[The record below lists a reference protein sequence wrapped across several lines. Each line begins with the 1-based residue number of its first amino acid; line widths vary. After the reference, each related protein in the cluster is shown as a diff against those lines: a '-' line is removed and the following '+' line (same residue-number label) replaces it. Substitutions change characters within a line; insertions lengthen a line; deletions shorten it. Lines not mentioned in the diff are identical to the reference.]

1 MALRWMVTEFLTGRV
16 VTEVA
21 MQDPSVTLDLDQD
34 RGSGTVLTA
43 HLLHQDGT
51 PNLERAALV
60 QAYTEP
66 GRYCLACVDM
76 DDVAG
81 WGGGMD
87 RVFGE
92 WLIREAT
99 SSTDGDGVVV
109 SLGGILTYLGDRFLE
124 RDYHENGRA
133 SWILRDVIRTGM
145 AGVQCTLVE
154 ETIGPTIPGD
164 WKAGAVTY
172 AQMLRDVVSASN
184 VEVAVRYS
192 LELTNGSPSRIVRT
206 INLGTPLTNVIV
218 GRVIELPAGGA
229 ANGIAV
235 SRARSLDLWADTVR
249 CNGAGSGDDQVNA
262 TRNRDQ
268 PPGFPRVTR
277 FLSAPDAQDAL
288 QCAATAQE
296 GINDF
301 TGVGPLTV
309 SVLRRN
315 WTNKWPR
322 LGDTHRVIVEPC
334 LAFPAGIDALHRITR
349 IQYQPPDAAPDT
361 LTLTMEVFT

>member
-16 VTEVA
+16 VTELVVS
-21 MQDPSVTLDLDQD
+21 DPSVTLDLDQD
-34 RGSGTVLTA
+34 RGTAMVVTA
-43 HLLHQDGT
+43 HLVNHDGT
-51 PNLERAALV
+51 PNLQRAAQV

-66 GRYCLACVDM
+66 GRYCLACVDV
-76 DDVAG
+76 DDVAEWRG
-81 WGGGMD
+81 EMD

-99 SSTDGDGVVV
+99 SSTDGDGVIVT
-109 SLGGILTYLGDRFLE
+109 LGGILTYLGDRFLE
-124 RDYHENGRA
+124 RDYNERGRA
-133 SWILRDVIRTGM
+133 SWVVRDIIRTGM
-145 AGVQCTLVE
+145 SGVQCTLID

-164 WKAGAVTY
+164 WKAGSVTY

-206 INLGTPLTNVIV
+206 INLGTPLRQVMV
-218 GRVIELPAGGA
+218 GRVIELPANTA
-229 ANGIAV
+229 ANGVAI
-235 SRARSLDLWADTVR
+235 SQTRSLDLWADTVR

-262 TRNRDQ
+262 TRNKSQ
-268 PPGFPRVTR
+268 PVGFPRVTR
-277 FLSAPDAQDAL
+277 FLSSPDAQDAL
-288 QCAATAQE
+288 QCAAIAQE

-309 SVLRRN
+309 TVLRGN

-322 LGDTHRVIVEPC
+322 LGDTHRVIIEPC
-334 LAFPAGIDALHRITR
+334 PAFPAGADGMYRITR
-349 IQYQPPDAAPDT
+349 IAYQPKDTAPDT
-361 LTLTMEVFT
+361 LELLMEETG